1 MSSAVVQP
9 GEVEE
14 AVAAPGEAPEPAPE
28 VAPPRPRSA
37 WIGSLAAA
45 LVLVAVAGLVAV
57 VFWPGHMNL
66 DTLGELVNARTGR
79 YTDWH
84 SPVWSAIWR
93 ALLLSR
99 LTSPG
104 WMMAGAVLLMLTGL
118 YLVVRARLARPWA
131 LVAAVAVLVFPPVL
145 GWAVEIGT
153 DVWFASSIVFGFG
166 FACRCARTRGREQ
179 VVSAALAVV
188 GALLAEAAR
197 PTAAPAVLALLCAVA
212 LAVLPERLRG
222 WRRGLGVAATGLVAT
237 ALAVGVVLGVQRFV
251 LQAAETHPEQGTYDY
266 DLVALSLRE
275 DQVLLPEDMYRRQ
288 DLTYLDRYSHTS
300 SVFDISALL
309 FGEHAAIP
317 IPVEG
322 SRLESL
328 RQAWLSAIR
337 ERPLDYLGVRLDN
350 ALAQLTITSAPLYA
364 YYAAPPAAY
373 GFPVAFPALHDA
385 AMRYVAVGST
395 NDPVNGNRGGPL
407 QHVWPYVLVLVAGVV
422 VGLVRRRPA
431 ADAVV
436 ALLAAALLLYA
447 VTISLLSPG
456 VQYRYIYPSVVAGA
470 VLLVVLAADAARWLW
485 ATARRRLRALG
496 PGTPGAED
504 APLSL

>member
-1 MSSAVVQP
+1 MSSAVVPP

-14 AVAAPGEAPEPAPE
+14 AVAPPEEPPEPVLE
-28 VAPPRPRSA
+28 VPRPRPA

-45 LVLVAVAGLVAV
+45 LVLVAAAGLVAV

-66 DTLGELVNARTGR
+66 DTLGELANARTGR

-84 SPVWSAIWR
+84 SPVWSAMWR

-104 WMMAGAVLLMLTGL
+104 WMMAAALLLMLTGL
-118 YLVVRARLARPWA
+118 YLVLRARLPRPWA
-131 LVAAVAVLVFPPVL
+131 LLAAVAVLVFPPVL

-153 DVWFASSIVFGFG
+153 DVWFASSILFGFG
-166 FACRCARTRGREQ
+166 FACRCARTRGRERAA
-179 VVSAALAVV
+179 SAVLAVV

-222 WRRGLGVAATGLVAT
+222 WRRGPGAAGAGLAATILV
-237 ALAVGVVLGVQRFV
+237 VGTILGVQRFV

-275 DQVLLPEDMYRRQ
+275 DQVLLPADMYRRE

-322 SRLESL
+322 ARLESL
-328 RQAWLSAIR
+328 RQAWLGAIR

-364 YYAAPPAAY
+364 YYGAPPAAY

-385 AMRYVAVGST
+385 AMRYVAAGST

-407 QHVWPYVLVLVAGVV
+407 QHVWPYVLVLLAAAATGP
-422 VGLVRRRPA
+422 VRRRR
-431 ADAVV
+431 ADAVL
-436 ALLAAALLLYA
+436 ALLAAALLLSA
-447 VTISLLSPG
+447 LTLSLLSPG

-470 VLLVVLAADAARWLW
+470 VLLVVLATDAARWLW
-485 ATARRRLRALG
+485 ATARRR
-496 PGTPGAED
+496 PFVE
-504 APLSL
+504 